1 MLSLPER
8 QPSLSDVCPHC
19 LAMAG
24 VPCVHKVPSQVPK
37 QQPPQHQA
45 SREASGPL
53 SPDMI
58 AALLKL
64 SIAGAVAAAG
74 YFLLRS
80 SQARTEEGTGKDE
93 SAPEPETPF
102 SEWEPNE

>member
-1 MLSLPER
+1 MSSLPER
-8 QPSLSDVCPHC
+8 QPSLSDVCPRC

-24 VPCVHKVPSQVPK
+24 VPCVHKAPLQAPQ
-37 QQPPQHQA
+37 QQPRQDQA
-45 SREASGPL
+45 SRVASDPP
-53 SPDMI
+53 SPDTI
-58 AALLKL
+58 AVLLKL
-64 SIAGAVAAAG
+64 GIAGAVAAAG

-80 SQARTEEGTGKDE
+80 SKARTEEGNGKDE